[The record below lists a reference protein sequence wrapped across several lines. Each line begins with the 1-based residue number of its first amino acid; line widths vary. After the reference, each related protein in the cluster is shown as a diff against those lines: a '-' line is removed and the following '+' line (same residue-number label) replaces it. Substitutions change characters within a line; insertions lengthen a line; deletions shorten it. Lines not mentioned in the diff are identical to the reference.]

1 MIQVPKPKPLT
12 RWEKFAKLKGIQNR
26 KQSRKVFDEATG
38 EWVPRWG
45 YKGANDDGANDWL
58 IPVRQNAGIV
68 EESFFSLSDVYL
80 RLNSATNT

>member
-38 EWVPRWG
+38 ELIQPA
-45 YKGANDDGANDWL
+45 YKGRNQE
-58 IPVRQNAGIV
+58 VVTQ
-68 EESFFSLSDVYL
+68 
-80 RLNSATNT
+80 